1 VPGNENSGHPD
12 PSPETRFGGERA
24 NRANAGGRTP
34 TKWLRDLLGAARDN
48 GPDSRSHR
56 EAVFYHLV
64 EVATSWEVVV
74 KGHGDDAMPVASAKD
89 SIEAAKVLFAY
100 DMGKPVESMEVKDVG
115 SSKVMIYLPANG
127 RDPEK
132 DCAETDAETS
142 GDG

>member
-1 VPGNENSGHPD
+1 M
-12 PSPETRFGGERA
+12 
-24 NRANAGGRTP
+24 
-34 TKWLRDLLGAARDN
+34 
-48 GPDSRSHR
+48 
-56 EAVFYHLV
+56 FYHLV

-132 DCAETDAETS
+132 DRAETDAETS